1 MAKLRDFLSLEQALI
16 HAAKDLTD
24 DDLKKIGKTRE
35 DIRRF
40 SDPLKKDRQILHRD
54 SIQIDVALAKKNKGT
69 PILKAHE
76 AMIDK
81 ALEGQNTKESI
92 MHALL
97 HTGERLGK
105 LMGVTEKAIDP
116 KSPGGSSINNQ
127 EKDVIYKAIKEVEEK
142 ISSLKKSIE

>member
-16 HAAKDLTD
+16 HASKDLTD
-24 DDLKKIGKTRE
+24 EDLKAIGKTRE

-40 SDPLKKDRQILHRD
+40 SDPLKKDREILHRD

-81 ALEGQNTKESI
+81 ALVGQNTKENI
-92 MHALL
+92 MHSLL

-105 LMGVTEKAIDP
+105 LMGVTEKALDP
-116 KSPGGSSINNQ
+116 KSPGGTAINNQ
-127 EKDVIYKAIKEVEEK
+127 EKDKIYKALKEVEEK
-142 ISSLKKSIE
+142 IASLKKAIE

>member
-16 HAAKDLTD
+16 HASKDLTD
-24 DDLKKIGKTRE
+24 EDLAKIGKTRE

-76 AMIDK
+76 ALIDK
-81 ALEGQNTKESI
+81 ALEGQNTKASI
-92 MHALL
+92 MQSLL
-97 HTGERLGK
+97 HAGERLGK
-105 LMGVTEKAIDP
+105 LMGVTEKAMDP
-116 KSPGGSSINNQ
+116 DSPGGAAIDTK
-127 EKDVIYKAIKEVEEK
+127 EKDKIYKALKEVEEK
-142 ISSLKKSIE
+142 IASLKKAIK